1 MYAAVESLSR
11 EGLWSTL
18 QICEALSVT
27 RGAYYQWQASDI
39 SDRDATEQTLIP
51 EVRRIFR
58 HHKRRYGA
66 RRIAKEIRTQGHTC
80 SSRTVAKV
88 MKTQGL
94 RAIQPKSFKPKTT
107 ESQHRRGYSPNLLL
121 EAPEPTNIDQVW
133 VGDITYIPLSGSS
146 FCYLAI
152 LMDRYSRMI
161 VGWNLGTD
169 MTDALVLT
177 ALRRAIRARAPQ
189 PGLLH
194 HTDRGGQYVSKE
206 YKRIL
211 ERAGIRSSMSRADNC
226 YDNAFAESC
235 FGTIKNELQMTEY
248 QNSQEASRELA
259 DFIRYYNFERMH
271 SSLSYLTPH
280 QFEAQISSAK

>member
-1 MYAAVESLSR
+1 MYAAVESLSQ
-11 EGLWSTL
+11 EGLWPTS
-18 QICEALSVT
+18 QICEALNVT

-39 SDRDATEQTLIP
+39 SDRDAAEQTLIP

-66 RRIAKEIRTQGHTC
+66 RRIAIEIRKQGHIC
-80 SSRTVAKV
+80 SSRKAARV

-107 ESQHRRGYSPNLLL
+107 ESRHRRGYSPNLLL
-121 EAPEPTNIDQVW
+121 ESPEPISIDQVW
-133 VGDITYIPLSGSS
+133 VGDITYIPLSGGS
-146 FCYLAI
+146 FCYLAT
-152 LMDRYSRMI
+152 LMDRCSRKI
-161 VGWNLGTD
+161 VGWSLGTD
-169 MTDALVLT
+169 MTDALVLA
-177 ALRRAIRARAPQ
+177 ALRMAIKVRAPR

-194 HTDRGGQYVSKE
+194 HTDRGGQYVSNE

-211 ERAGIRSSMSRADNC
+211 ERAGIQSSMSRADNC

-248 QNSQEASRELA
+248 KNSQDARRELA
-259 DFIRYYNFERMH
+259 EFIRYYNFERTH
-271 SSLSYLTPH
+271 SALNYLTPH
-280 QFEAQISSAK
+280 QCEAQISSAK